1 MYQTVGHQGIEF
13 IAAAMELPLYRRE
26 TKGKSSQTEKHY
38 VPQENDEVEDL
49 FDLLTQVK
57 VSGNDCTGDNVC
69 AINPIVIINPR
80 LCILHFVVLHR
91 PKLNL
96 TQSQWVRFCPT
107 TNVSAWRTCAVAW
120 D

>member
-57 VSGNDCTGDNVC
+57 VSGNDCTGDNVF
-69 AINPIVIINPR
+69 AINPICNY
-80 LCILHFVVLHR
+80 
-91 PKLNL
+91 
-96 TQSQWVRFCPT
+96 
-107 TNVSAWRTCAVAW
+107 
-120 D
+120 